1 MYGLKPANDATHS
14 EEAQSGSKLWCLH
27 HCLLFL
33 PEVLEDI
40 HQKVLFSATLTILF
54 IEKETKYV

>member
-40 HQKVLFSATLTILF
+40 HQKVCF
-54 IEKETKYV
+54 